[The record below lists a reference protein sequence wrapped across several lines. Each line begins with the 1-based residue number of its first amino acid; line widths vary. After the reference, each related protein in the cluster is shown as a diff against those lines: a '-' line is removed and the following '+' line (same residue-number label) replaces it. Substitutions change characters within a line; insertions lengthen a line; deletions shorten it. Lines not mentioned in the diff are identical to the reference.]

1 MGLSG
6 RNVLRP
12 YRDSLPNPH
21 FSFLTSQPSRH
32 VNELLKFF
40 LKYSSWFLF
49 VFYIVLS
56 GLLLFS
62 ANPFQHHVYLSSANV
77 VSSGAYR
84 LSNNVTSYFSL
95 RDINEDL
102 QRRNSDLELEI
113 YRLNDIIRH
122 HQEQAYADSMTVD
135 PALSRYNFIIAHV
148 INNSI
153 NHSHNY
159 ITIEK
164 GSLDGVEP
172 EMGVM
177 DQNGIV
183 GIVNVV
189 GPHTARLISVLN
201 PYLRLSCKVK
211 GQEQVGSLVWDG
223 KSPSE
228 AVLEELPKHARFVK
242 GDTIVTSGFSSVFP
256 EGVPVGTVVGG
267 SRDREDNFFTLRV
280 KLFTDFS
287 TLSTVRVISDKM
299 KDELT
304 EVERSLEIK
313 QGF

>member
-1 MGLSG
+1 MS
-6 RNVLRP
+6 
-12 YRDSLPNPH
+12 
-21 FSFLTSQPSRH
+21 
-32 VNELLKFF
+32 ELLKFF
-40 LKYSSWFLF
+40 IKYSSWFLF
-49 VFYIVLS
+49 ALYLVAGFT
-56 GLLLFS
+56 LLFTR
-62 ANPFQHHVYLSSANV
+62 NPFQHHVYLTSANALSSAV
-77 VSSGAYR
+77 YTAT
-84 LSNNVTSYFSL
+84 NNVTSYFSL

-113 YRLNDIIRH
+113 YRLNAVIDGYREK
-122 HQEQAYADSMTVD
+122 QYADTMTTD
-135 PALSRYNFIIAHV
+135 PALARYQFLIAHV

-159 ITIEK
+159 ITISK

-189 GPHTARLISVLN
+189 GDHTARLISVLN

-211 GQEQVGSLVWDG
+211 GESQIGSLVWDG
-223 KSPSE
+223 RDPGE
-228 AVLEELPKHARFVK
+228 AILEELPKHAQFEP
-242 GDTIVTSGFSSVFP
+242 GDTIITSGYSSVFP
-256 EGVPVGTVVGG
+256 EGVPVGTVISG
-267 SRDREDNFFTLRV
+267 SRDREDNFYTLRV

-287 TLSTVRVISDKM
+287 TLSTVRVIRDKM

-304 EVERSLEIK
+304 AVEKELEIK
-313 QGF
+313 TLN